1 MKYSIYIMMLMSL
14 FLYGCSQDELIA
26 EQEEAQEVYTVSLK
40 FNGDIQTEESP
51 LSRTEVDEVYGIQ
64 VYNGDAYFASGVF
77 SSKDNISINLLAGGV
92 YRFVCTAIK
101 DSERIVIQSDELPF
115 MYAGKERV
123 YRPQYKDYRYYYNDL
138 FWGDFKYV
146 SSSTWAL
153 TSLNSSKVTIP
164 DEGGR
169 ICYKVDRFYGELAN
183 YTPSVNGIVNLEL
196 KRVSF
201 GVKLKVSN
209 ITDGNVS
216 VKCYN
221 DYNTFVE
228 VSGLT
233 SDYESAGEIF
243 SMANVYDAWQYASS
257 YTEDIKLD
265 VVWNRGV
272 GVTQSWTK
280 TFQVKRN
287 AMNTIR
293 VKLGEDEY
301 DSGVGVTPEGGDM
314 GSEEEEIPLG

>member
-1 MKYSIYIMMLMSL
+1 MLMSL

-26 EQEEAQEVYTVSLK
+26 EQEETQEVYTVSLK

-51 LSRTEVDEVYGIQ
+51 LSRVETDSRDLYGIQ
-64 VYNGDAYFASGVF
+64 VYRDGNYFAAGMF
-77 SSKDNISINLLAGGV
+77 DNTNDITINLVAGSS
-92 YRFVCTAIK
+92 YKFVCTAIK
-101 DSERIVIQSDELPF
+101 EGKDKCYFDGYGYGYGGPF
-115 MYAGKERV
+115 ECSYDYTLWNNSNSFYYSTSSLYAMRYLKEPYV
-123 YRPQYKDYRYYYNDL
+123 YKNYIDGNRSAK
-138 FWGDFKYV
+138 
-146 SSSTWAL
+146 
-153 TSLNSSKVTIP
+153 I
-164 DEGGR
+164 
-169 ICYKVDRFYGELAN
+169 DRFYGELDN

-216 VKCYN
+216 VKCYSN
-221 DYNTFVE
+221 YNTFVN

-293 VKLGEDEY
+293 VKLGEDES
-301 DSGVGVTPEGGDM
+301 DSGIGVIPEGGEM

>member
-1 MKYSIYIMMLMSL
+1 M
-14 FLYGCSQDELIA
+14 F
-26 EQEEAQEVYTVSLK
+26 
-40 FNGDIQTEESP
+40 
-51 LSRTEVDEVYGIQ
+51 
-64 VYNGDAYFASGVF
+64 
-77 SSKDNISINLLAGGV
+77 DNANNITINLLAGSS
-92 YRFVCTAIK
+92 YKFVCTAIK
-101 DSERIVIQSDELPF
+101 E
-115 MYAGKERV
+115 GK
-123 YRPQYKDYRYYYNDL
+123 D
-138 FWGDFKYV
+138 
-146 SSSTWAL
+146 
-153 TSLNSSKVTIP
+153 
-164 DEGGR
+164 
-169 ICYKVDRFYGELAN
+169 ICYYGNNSYGNVYEYGYGCAPFFSYQDGFLWERCNLFYYSVDSDYGLHALSESSIEIPFKNSYGHANSTCYEADRFYGESDN

-209 ITDGNVS
+209 ITDGNVT

-221 DYNTFVE
+221 HHNTFVD

-233 SDYESAGEIF
+233 SDYESDGKIF

-314 GSEEEEIPLG
+314 GSEEEEIPLK